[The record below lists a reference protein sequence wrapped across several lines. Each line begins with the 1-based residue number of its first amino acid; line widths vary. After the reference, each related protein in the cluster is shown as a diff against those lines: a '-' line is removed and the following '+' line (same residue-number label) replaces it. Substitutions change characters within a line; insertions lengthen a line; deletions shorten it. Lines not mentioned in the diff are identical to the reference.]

1 MDIALVYIVLG
12 LLKGGFVYYSV
23 TFTVGKVRISNNDR
37 HFSCTEK
44 MDAAIIQYQFK

>member
-1 MDIALVYIVLG
+1 MDISLAYILLG

-23 TFTVGKVRISNNDR
+23 TVTVGEVRISSNDR

-44 MDAAIIQYQFK
+44 MDVAIIQNQFE